1 MPLSATAVEER
12 LLSYRCYLMSGEHIQ
27 AVRSYEDSSESDV
40 VLKAHDLL
48 KANPQHQAIEIWQ
61 GSRLV
66 ARLAQ
71 KPPGAAD
78 ES

>member
-1 MPLSATAVEER
+1 MP
-12 LLSYRCYLMSGEHIQ
+12 SYRCYLMSGEHIK
-27 AVRSYEDSSESDV
+27 AVRSYEDSNEGEV
-40 VLKAHDLL
+40 ILRAHELL

-71 KPPGAAD
+71 KPSAATD

>member
-1 MPLSATAVEER
+1 
-12 LLSYRCYLMSGEHIQ
+12 MSGEHIQ
-27 AVRSYEDSSESDV
+27 AVRSYEDSNEGEV
-40 VLKAHDLL
+40 ILRAYDLL

-71 KPPGAAD
+71 KPPAATD